1 MLDHLLTHEQALNFV
16 GMGIGKTGTTL
27 AALAQLIQSKRAKA
41 ALVVAPLRVIN
52 LTWPMEVQGFNEFK
66 WMRVA
71 NLRTEL
77 GQRAFITGGAHIY
90 LINYESLPKL
100 VDLAKKRKG
109 VPYDIEVW
117 DEISKAKAPGGK
129 RIQTFR
135 RSVPRAK
142 RRWGLTGTPA
152 PNSLLDLFAPT
163 RLIDDGKRLGVSF
176 DHYKQTFFAKA
187 DYMGY
192 KWDIRPGSEDTIH
205 SRIADI
211 TLTLR
216 SSEWLDIPDTVVED
230 MEVPLPPDL
239 LDRYKKF
246 ERDLILPIKKDKEIT
261 AATAAAL
268 VSKLLQFTSGSI
280 YDENKEWHD
289 IHELKFE
296 ALRKIQKQERSPLL
310 VAYNFQHE
318 AARLRK
324 AFPTMQFFAD
334 AKSGSAQ
341 TDLLRRWNAG
351 KVPLL
356 AAHPQS
362 VGHGINMQGDGD
374 PRHIQPHVLVWLT
387 LTYSREN
394 YEQMIARLARR
405 GQNEVTKVYRL
416 MCPGTVDDAVATAI
430 LEKQKTEAHLLSA
443 LMMLESYRRSGGG
456 ELVETVEEDWV

>member
-90 LINYESLPKL
+90 LINYESIPKL
-100 VDLAKKRKG
+100 VKLVEMRKG
-109 VPYDIEVW
+109 KPLPFDITIF
-117 DEISKAKAPGGK
+117 DESTKLKSASGA
-129 RIQTFR
+129 
-135 RSVPRAK
+135 RAK
-142 RRWGLTGTPA
+142 LFRLKVPHTKRVWALTGTPV
-152 PNSLLDLFAPT
+152 PNSLLDIFNQV
-163 RLIDDGKRLGVSF
+163 RMVDGGQRLGKSYEHF
-176 DHYKQTFFAKA
+176 KQTYFQKA

-341 TDLLRRWNAG
+341 TDLLKRWNAG

-362 VGHGINMQGDGD
+362 VGHGLNLQHGGNVI
-374 PRHIQPHVLVWLT
+374 VWLT